1 MSLLVDEG
9 RFVRLGKK
17 GSGAVDV
24 TLDTISAGVFPFGLP
39 TFGLPPFE
47 VAPPTRKLVKW

>member
-1 MSLLVDEG
+1 MSLLVDKG

-17 GSGAVDV
+17 GSGAIDV
-24 TLDTISAGVFPFGLP
+24 TLDAISAGVFPFGLP

>member
-1 MSLLVDEG
+1 MSLLGLG

-17 GSGAVDV
+17 GSDAIDV

-39 TFGLPPFE
+39 TSGLPPIE
-47 VAPPTRKLVKW
+47 VAPPARKLVKW